1 LIRFGEAPANIEGP
15 GVVLGIRTFYMTEPF
30 EQVTNGIVVHAPNGD
45 TQNIPTPKGYDTRVF
60 KGVLAAFNTAYMR
73 DGKNPDVNTIHAIW
87 PRTTKKNISGI
98 LGTLEFKNALQHRGI
113 SFDPADGL
121 SMEQHTVLLKLAD
134 PFDRRGLTSKL
145 KDLNVPVA
153 RFQAWMKQ
161 PLFFELFNK
170 QTRDNYVEALP
181 VIRQRLIGNAEAGDQ
196 KAIELVFAMTG
207 EWNPAQQNLDDAKTI
222 ILKIVEAIIRHV
234 KDASVREAILADVS
248 MYAGTLSA
256 VGSQKTLEQ

>member
-1 LIRFGEAPANIEGP
+1 
-15 GVVLGIRTFYMTEPF
+15 MMEPF
-30 EQVTNGIVVHAPNGD
+30 EQVESGIVVHAPNGD
-45 TQNIPTPKGYDTRVF
+45 TANIPTPKGYGTRTF
-60 KGVLAAFNTAYMR
+60 KGVLAAFHTAYQQLGR
-73 DGKNPDVNTIHAIW
+73 NPNVNEVYDLW
-87 PRTTKKNISGI
+87 PKTTKKNISG
-98 LGTLEFKNALQHRGI
+98 LMGTQEFKNALHHRGI
-113 SFDPADGL
+113 SFDPKDGL

-134 PFDRRGLTSKL
+134 PFDRRGLANKL
-145 KDLNVPVA
+145 RDLNVPVA

-207 EWNPAQQNLDDAKTI
+207 EWNPQQQHLDDAKTI
-222 ILKIVEAIIRHV
+222 ILKIVEAIIKHV
-234 KDASVREAILADVS
+234 KDRDVREAILADVS